1 VSLPAPLERAATAS
15 TFPRYFGA
23 ATMGSMALIV
33 FFRGINVGGHRA
45 FRPSVLA
52 KELGMYDAVNVG
64 AAGTLVIRKPGSRAK
79 FLAELRRKLPFEAT
93 IACCD
98 GSDLIRLAMDNPF
111 GAEPPR
117 ADVVQFVS
125 ILSAA
130 GRRSISLPITLPEG
144 GDWLVR
150 IIGSKNRLVYG
161 VYRRHMKTIGC
172 LGQIDRLFGA
182 PATTRSW
189 STILSVIRILK
200 SNETRAPGIKLP

>member
-1 VSLPAPLERAATAS
+1 
-15 TFPRYFGA
+15 
-23 ATMGSMALIV
+23 MALIV

-52 KELGMYDAVNVG
+52 KELRIYDAVNVG
-64 AAGTLVIRKPGSRAK
+64 AAGTLVVRKPGSRAK

-93 IACCD
+93 IAFCD
-98 GSDLIRLAMDNPF
+98 GRDLIRLEMDNPF
-111 GAEPPR
+111 GTEPPP

-125 ILSAA
+125 ILSEA
-130 GRRSISLPITLPEG
+130 GRRGVSLPIALPEG
-144 GDWLVR
+144 GEWLVR

-189 STILSVIRILK
+189 STILSVLRILK
-200 SNETRAPGIKLP
+200 SGEPAN